1 MFERFT
7 VPSREVVVRAM
18 GEAQALGHGEIGTGH
33 LLLALLDERAGP
45 VATVLRDAGLDHA
58 TARAE
63 LIRRMAAKPL
73 LGPDDAEA
81 LRSVGIDLDA
91 VLTRMTESFGA
102 QALAPGSPPRRRG
115 GPRLDKAAKAA
126 LGQALREAVN
136 RHDRRIDAEHLL
148 LGLIDEPH
156 SMAVALLTA
165 ASADLDQVR
174 ADARA
179 ALDRAA

>member
-18 GEAQALGHGEIGTGH
+18 GEAQAMGNSEIGTGH

-45 VATVLRDAGLDHA
+45 VAVVLRTAGLDHA

-63 LIRRMAAKPL
+63 LARRLAAAPL
-73 LGPDDAEA
+73 LGPADAEA

-91 VLTRMTESFGA
+91 VLTRMAESFGPA
-102 QALAPGSPPRRRG
+102 ALAPGTQPTRRG

-126 LGQALREAVN
+126 LSHALHEAVT

-148 LGLIDEPH
+148 LGLTDQPH
-156 SMAVALLTA
+156 TMAVALIDA
-165 ASADLDQVR
+165 AGADVDRIR
-174 ADARA
+174 ADTLA
-179 ALDRAA
+179 ALDQAA